1 MKVQNLTM
9 SIVGKNNV
17 NILNENNFTL
27 NLIVMNDKIPFNE
40 SKLIASL
47 NFIWSVDNFSQ
58 NFLILRNESSSLFV
72 MINNKLSI
80 NSISPEF
87 SLFVYFNNQLLNS
100 IKKIVNL
107 DSYSY
112 KLVCQIKNENKLVFF
127 LNSNITLDASLS
139 YDEMDKID
147 KATRNSSESNMIFS
161 WECPQELNKSNACK
175 SINNSKLIIPN
186 YEYMNYLDTK
196 IYQFFNFNV
205 RIY

>member
-1 MKVQNLTM
+1 
-9 SIVGKNNV
+9 
-17 NILNENNFTL
+17 
-27 NLIVMNDKIPFNE
+27 
-40 SKLIASL
+40 
-47 NFIWSVDNFSQ
+47 
-58 NFLILRNESSSLFV
+58 

-107 DSYSY
+107 DSY

>member
-107 DSYSY
+107 DSY